1 MRARL
6 LDVGWRLSIDP
17 VCGVCVCV
25 CVCVCV
31 RVCVCVCVCVC
42 ASTSQQALNHTDN
55 TVLNIPPFIFISP
68 PPLALSRAP
77 STSQHLLRR

>member
-25 CVCVCV
+25 CVF
-31 RVCVCVCVCVC
+31 VCVCVCV
-42 ASTSQQALNHTDN
+42 STREQALNHTDN
-55 TVLNIPPFIFISP
+55 TVLNIPPFILISP
-68 PPLALSRAP
+68 PPLALSCAP